1 MTANKRL
8 TPYIDL
14 ILVRTVSFPALV
26 SAFFI
31 TGEVAGRFISCF
43 VTVSVCAGAE
53 CFKRGDSQKS
63 NANFLMGYAFNLCK
77 SQIYNVPYNQYITEE
92 GMKMTQNRVRIV
104 DVADALGLSTATV
117 SNVIHGKTEKIS
129 DKTVKR
135 VQQELERSGYIPNM
149 AGILLARNNSRIIG
163 VVVNDHEKYEGRV
176 LEDGFVMSSLNALSH
191 EVNEKGY
198 FLMIKTTSD
207 IREIPVFASMWNM
220 DGLIL
225 IGFCEADYESL
236 RNQMRISFVVYDGY
250 FEKCS
255 KVVNLVIDHYD
266 GGYQAGKYLK
276 ELGHKKALCIA
287 DNFICMDK
295 ERIEGFRKAF
305 EQGETYRWEIPK
317 TEKER
322 MRFYEDNYRQLLKN
336 NVTAVFA
343 VSDFYALE
351 FMRFLQGKNLRIPDD
366 IQIIGFDD
374 NMASRESNPPLT
386 TIHQEASLRAKA
398 AIECLEEMRDGAKY
412 KTEIVLQVNLI
423 KRESTRKL

>member
-1 MTANKRL
+1 MINPGNSK
-8 TPYIDL
+8 I
-14 ILVRTVSFPALV
+14 
-26 SAFFI
+26 
-31 TGEVAGRFISCF
+31 
-43 VTVSVCAGAE
+43 
-53 CFKRGDSQKS
+53 SQKS
-63 NANFLMGYAFNLCK
+63 NTNFVMGYAINLCK
-77 SQIYNVPYNQYITEE
+77 FHIYNVAYNHNIAEE
-92 GMKMTQNRVRIV
+92 GMEMTQNRVRIV
-104 DVADALGLSTATV
+104 DVADALGLSTATI

-129 DKTVKR
+129 DETVKR
-135 VQQELERSGYIPNM
+135 VQQELERSGYIPDM

-176 LEDGFVMSSLNALSH
+176 LEDGFVMASLNALSR

-220 DGLIL
+220 DGLIM

-255 KVVNLVIDHYD
+255 KVVNLVIDHYN

-295 ERIEGFRKAF
+295 ERIEGFLKAF
-305 EQGETYRWEIPK
+305 AQGETYRWEIPK

-322 MRFYEDNYRQLLKN
+322 MCFYEDNYMQLLKS

-351 FMRFLQGKNLRIPDD
+351 FMKFLQGKNIRIPED

-374 NMASRESNPPLT
+374 NRASRESNPSLT
-386 TIHQEASLRAKA
+386 TIHQEANLRAKA
-398 AIECLEEMRDGAKY
+398 AIECLEAMRDGAEY
-412 KTEIVLQVNLI
+412 KTEIVLPVDLV

>member
-1 MTANKRL
+1 MQ
-8 TPYIDL
+8 I
-14 ILVRTVSFPALV
+14 
-26 SAFFI
+26 
-31 TGEVAGRFISCF
+31 
-43 VTVSVCAGAE
+43 
-53 CFKRGDSQKS
+53 SQKT
-63 NANFLMGYAFNLCK
+63 NADFVIGYTLNLCK
-77 SQIYNVPYNQYITEE
+77 IHISVVPYNQKIRKREID
-92 GMKMTQNRVRIV
+92 MAQNRVRIA

-117 SNVIHGKTEKIS
+117 SKVIHGKTEKIS
-129 DKTVKR
+129 DETVKR

-163 VVVNDHEKYEGRV
+163 VVVNANEKYEGRV

-207 IREIPVFASMWNM
+207 ISEIPVFASMWNM

-225 IGFCEADYESL
+225 MGFCEADYEKL

-255 KVVNLVIDHYD
+255 KVVNLVINHYD

-305 EQGETYRWEIPK
+305 EPGKTLRWEIPK

-322 MRFYEDNYRQLLKN
+322 MCFYEDKYRELVKG

-351 FMRFLQGKNLRIPDD
+351 FMRFIQGKDIQIPKD

-374 NMASRESNPPLT
+374 NLASRESNPALT
-386 TIHQEASLRAKA
+386 TIHQEAPLRAKT
-398 AIECLEEMRDGAKY
+398 AIKCLEAMRDGAECE
-412 KTEIVLQVNLI
+412 TEIVLPVELI
-423 KRESTRKL
+423 KRESTSKL